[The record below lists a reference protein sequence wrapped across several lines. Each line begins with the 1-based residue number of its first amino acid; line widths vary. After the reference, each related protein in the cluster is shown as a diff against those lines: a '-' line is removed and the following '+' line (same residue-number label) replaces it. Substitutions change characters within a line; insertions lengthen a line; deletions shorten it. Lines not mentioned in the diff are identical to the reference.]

1 MEDALSDLAGTKTGE
16 CRYMYRE
23 RGRSLWKGNERRK
36 ERGNGRG
43 GNDTSEGES

>member
-1 MEDALSDLAGTKTGE
+1 MKDALSDLAGTKTGE

-23 RGRSLWKGNERRK
+23 RGRKGNERRK